1 MVHLQVSKVLH
12 HLVGTTVEAL
22 VLEKNTIRENRQKT
36 FVTLSGFWPFRGCGG
51 LSESAK
57 KEKFVTKIFLSDN
70 DKWSSNNLWKIMPD
84 DVKVNIK
91 QQEIKDLVAYLTNI
105 NKSYL

>member
-22 VLEKNTIRENRQKT
+22 VLEKNAIRENRQKK

-57 KEKFVTKIFLSDN
+57 KK
-70 DKWSSNNLWKIMPD
+70 NLWQKSFFKIMMNE
-84 DVKVNIK
+84 VLIICEKLCLMMKVNIK